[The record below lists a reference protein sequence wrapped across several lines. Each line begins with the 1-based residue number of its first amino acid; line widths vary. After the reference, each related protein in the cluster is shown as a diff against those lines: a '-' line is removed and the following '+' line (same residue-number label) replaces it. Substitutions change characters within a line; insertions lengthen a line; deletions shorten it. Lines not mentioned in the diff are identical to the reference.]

1 MIELQNLE
9 TPCLLMD
16 VGKTRANIERMQ
28 ALCDAHGVALRPHM
42 KTHKMVEVARMQ
54 IEAGALGL
62 TCAKISEAEAMLA
75 SGVREIFIAHSIVDP
90 LKGPRLK
97 RLSEELDRLV
107 LAVTS
112 AEQGR
117 ALDRVL
123 QAAGIKVRIMLA
135 LDSGLDREGARSG
148 AEVNRMVEVVEASP
162 RMELR
167 GLYTHEG
174 HAYAG
179 SADDKEA
186 IARGALNLLLETRE
200 RLGRP
205 LELWPGCSVT
215 AAIMATFPGV
225 DCVRPG
231 AYVFGDHSHAR
242 RTLTMTN
249 EQVSLF
255 VVATVIDKSREGLA
269 LIDAGSKVFS
279 GDKTPGERPISGY
292 VPGREIEVV
301 RTSEEHGFLA
311 GADVD
316 ALEIG
321 EKLAFVVAHVCPVM
335 NLADGVVLA
344 GDPHLEESNWAVEAR
359 GCSQ

>member
-1 MIELQNLE
+1 MEIQNLE
-9 TPCLLMD
+9 TPCLLLD
-16 VGKTRANIERMQ
+16 VEKSRANIGRMQ
-28 ALCDAHGVALRPHM
+28 GICDAHGVALRPHM

-54 IEAGALGL
+54 IQAGARGL
-62 TCAKISEAEAMLA
+62 TCAKISEAEAMLP

-90 LKGPRLK
+90 LKAPRLR

-112 AEQGR
+112 PAQMQ

-123 QAAGIKVRIMLA
+123 EVAEIRVPVMLA
-135 LDSGLDREGARSG
+135 LDSGLDREGARTEE
-148 AEVNRMVEVVEASP
+148 AVDRMVEGVEASS
-162 RMELR
+162 RMELF

-179 SADDKEA
+179 TADEKEG
-186 IARGALNLLLETRE
+186 IAHAALELLVNTRE

-215 AAIMATFPGV
+215 AAIMATLPEV

-242 RTLTMTN
+242 RTQTMTD
-249 EQVSLF
+249 EEVSLF
-255 VVATVIDKSREGLA
+255 VVATVIDKSREGMA

-279 GDKTPGERPISGY
+279 GDKTPGEQPISGY

-335 NLADGVVLA
+335 NLADQVVLT
-344 GDPHLEESNWAVEAR
+344 GDPHLEGSKWAVEAR
-359 GCSQ
+359 GCSK